1 MATDDPHTD
10 TDTDTD
16 AGADTDIDPDTGTRP
31 DTENDNEDDEEGDED
46 GDKSTEWAEFRTD
59 LAEDRTVQAT
69 ERTFAGWMRTAFGA
83 IGVGL
88 AFHVIFGDL
97 DPPWLAQAIATLFIL
112 LGATISFTA
121 ERRACRT
128 VARLSTH
135 EVNRPRTPNLRWMS
149 WSVIIG
155 ALALIAGLWLLN
167 DGSVDGV

>member
-1 MATDDPHTD
+1 MAQNDSQSDDAPVM
-10 TDTDTD
+10 
-16 AGADTDIDPDTGTRP
+16 A
-31 DTENDNEDDEEGDED
+31 NDED
-46 GDKSTEWAEFRTD
+46 NADSENEGKDKDTKTKEAEFRTD

-69 ERTFAGWMRTAFGA
+69 ERTFAGWLRTAFAA

-97 DPPWLAQAIATLFIL
+97 KPPWLAQAIATLFIA

-128 VARLSTH
+128 FNRLSTH
-135 EVNRPRTPNLRWMS
+135 EVKRPRMPNLRWMS

-167 DGSVDGV
+167 DGVVNGA